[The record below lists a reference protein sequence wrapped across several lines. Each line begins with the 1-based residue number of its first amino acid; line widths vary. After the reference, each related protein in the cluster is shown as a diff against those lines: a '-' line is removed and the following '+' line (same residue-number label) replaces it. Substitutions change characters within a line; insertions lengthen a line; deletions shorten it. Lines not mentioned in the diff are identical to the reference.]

1 MKKVTILYS
10 LALTAFLVGCGG
22 SSSNDD
28 SSTKYGYFID
38 SPVKGLHYHTSSG
51 VDGTTDKDGRFK
63 YKNDDNVTFSIGR
76 VVLGEAHPRED
87 GLITPKELSKG
98 DKNLESLLLRT
109 LQSFD
114 ENHDPED
121 GIVIPKN
128 IVDELSNLPKEE
140 HFSKFKKDEDLR
152 KVNQVFD
159 SVVEVS
165 ESSAKEHFNNSLST
179 WRDKHKGVEQKHEE
193 THQEN
198 LENPK
203 QEVQKENKPN
213 VDKNIDEVQDIMDDM
228 YTRKK

>member
-51 VDGTTDKDGRFK
+51 YEGTTDKDGKFK
-63 YKNDDNVTFSIGR
+63 YKNDDSVSFSIGR

-213 VDKNIDEVQDIMDDM
+213 VDEVQDIMDDM